1 MDAACN
7 PSDDLNEQGEPH
19 GQEKTTSTSVAKP
32 AAPKKQTVSK
42 ASSNGVATMV
52 QGALGNEQI
61 GITAGAIWA
70 LLSDNGE
77 ATLASLKKE
86 IDAPA
91 DLVLAGIGWLAR
103 EEKLIFT
110 TSGRSVK
117 LSLK

>member
-1 MDAACN
+1 MAKK
-7 PSDDLNEQGEPH
+7 
-19 GQEKTTSTSVAKP
+19 KTVSKSTTKP
-32 AAPKKQTVSK
+32 AAPKRQPVSK
-42 ASSNGVATMV
+42 ASSNGVATIS

-70 LLSDNGE
+70 LLSENNE

-86 IDAPA
+86 VDAPA

-103 EEKLIFT
+103 EEKLQFT
-110 TSGRSVK
+110 PSGRSVK